1 MTHPNSQSDR
11 PALRS
16 AASLVSE
23 RLRLLARY
31 VWTRPLV
38 YRVVGVLAVV
48 YTIVA
53 AVYDEAALW
62 AWLFGLVVGVVG
74 WGVTLEASRLSASDL
89 QRFGRTGEWD
99 SPGTWL
105 ELLLK
110 RLPLPV
116 ARRIEFVIG
125 AILILMA
132 AILVFASLAG
142 AVRSAFAL

>member
-16 AASLVSE
+16 AIFVVSD

-31 VWTRPLV
+31 AWTRPLV

-48 YTIVA
+48 YTIMA

-62 AWLFGLVVGVVG
+62 AWLSGLAVGVVG

-89 QRFGRTGEWD
+89 QRFARTSEWD

-116 ARRIEFVIG
+116 ARRIELLIA
-125 AILILMA
+125 AILIVMA
-132 AILVFASLAG
+132 AILIFASLART
-142 AVRSAFAL
+142 VRSAFAL